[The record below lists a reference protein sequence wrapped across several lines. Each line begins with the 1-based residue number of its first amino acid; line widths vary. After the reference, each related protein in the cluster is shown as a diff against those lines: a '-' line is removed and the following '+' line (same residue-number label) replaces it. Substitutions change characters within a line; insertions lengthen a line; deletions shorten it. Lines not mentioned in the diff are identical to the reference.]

1 MINHTV
7 SARHLAIGLAAS
19 IPSPVQ
25 ALHFLVISAPSARLG
40 FWQHMFTVSGTRQ
53 LMYPDTNKA
62 STQHGILSTVV
73 LLCSQLH
80 APHAAVPHMSGL
92 LYGLTSKPPNMPLTA
107 PSHRMAPTCQRQ
119 CSPSPPQWRWR
130 PAPRTTPAA
139 GRCTAPPAPPAA
151 HQTARWSAQCR
162 HSSSTRI
169 LESNSLM
176 HAVAGQ
182 HRNGSGSW
190 QLTQ

>member
-25 ALHFLVISAPSARLG
+25 ALHFLVISGPSARLG

-92 LYGLTSKPPNMPLTA
+92 LYGLTTKPPNMPLTA

-119 CSPSPPQWRWR
+119 CSPSPPQWRSVLH
-130 PAPRTTPAA
+130 
-139 GRCTAPPAPPAA
+139 PAPPQQLVDVLRHQHHQQLTKLPVGLRSAGTAAA
-151 HQTARWSAQCR
+151 HANLNQTASCRRWR
-162 HSSSTRI
+162 GSTG
-169 LESNSLM
+169 M
-176 HAVAGQ
+176 AAAAG
-182 HRNGSGSW
+182 N
-190 QLTQ
+190 

>member
-80 APHAAVPHMSGL
+80 APHAAVPHAWFAVRPHIKASQHATHRT
-92 LYGLTSKPPNMPLTA
+92 LTSNGPNLSA
-107 PSHRMAPTCQRQ
+107 PMFSQSTSMALASCTPHH
-119 CSPSPPQWRWR
+119 PSSWSMYC
-130 PAPRTTPAA
+130 ATSTT
-139 GRCTAPPAPPAA
+139 
-151 HQTARWSAQCR
+151 
-162 HSSSTRI
+162 SSSPNCP
-169 LESNSLM
+169 LVC
-176 HAVAGQ
+176 AVQAQQQ
-182 HRNGSGSW
+182 H
-190 QLTQ
+190 TQT